1 MTSIVPRIVRF
12 SCFRVGQGGGARDRL
27 PGRRA
32 QRPRFP
38 GKRFRLPGKRPH
50 YPFFILRSAFL
61 SVDAFWGV
69 FVYPVDDFFGAAF
82 SGKSILFVDDRATVY
97 RVDDYLEAL
106 PPKSTARSPDNE
118 AGSNRTPGGRLGCDR
133 QAGRGPAGPLQG
145 EPSTRRWSCG
155 DNATTCPAGGKA
167 RIVYPVDD

>member
-118 AGSNRTPGGRLGCDR
+118 AGSNRAPGGRLGCGR
-133 QAGRGPAGPLQG
+133 QAGAWPGWSPARGAVH
-145 EPSTRRWSCG
+145 
-155 DNATTCPAGGKA
+155 KA
-167 RIVYPVDD
+167 VELRG